1 MISRSISQK
10 HGKGLIRGIT
20 SPYFLLSRFSV
31 NRPSGCLACFIDNF
45 FKNDSES
52 DAVITDSLLWTEPRL
67 GSLLNRLGWFTLLS
81 KLTLKSQVLGLLL
94 FYFLFFFLMLA
105 MGNSLTNHVNLTSS
119 AMGFNMP
126 LSAMCSTREKL
137 AAN

>member
-45 FKNDSES
+45 FKNDSKS

-94 FYFLFFFLMLA
+94 FFFCFFFYAGYGQFSHKPCKSNILSYGIQYA
-105 MGNSLTNHVNLTSS
+105 SLCNVQHT
-119 AMGFNMP
+119 
-126 LSAMCSTREKL
+126 
-137 AAN
+137 